1 VTADNRHQITVKW
14 EDISPSLAFAAEH
27 TGLEYMQAMVEGRV
41 PAPPIAY
48 LMNMRA
54 MAVSDG
60 RAVFTGTPGEQH
72 FNPMGTVH
80 GGFAATLLDSAL
92 GCAVHTTLPQ
102 GMIYG
107 TAQLNVNLTQPIM
120 PDVGVLVCEANVIHR
135 GRRMVTAEAT
145 LTGQADGKLYAHAT
159 TTCFVSAMPTKPQA

>member
-1 VTADNRHQITVKW
+1 MSAEQKHSVIVEW

-27 TGLEYMQAMVEGRV
+27 SGLEYMQAMVDGTV

-48 LMNMRA
+48 LMNMQA
-54 MAVSDG
+54 MAVSEG

-80 GGFAATLLDSAL
+80 GGFASTLLDSAL

-102 GMIYG
+102 GMIYS
-107 TAQLNVNLTQPIM
+107 TAQLNINLTRAIM
-120 PDVGVLVCEANVIHR
+120 PDVGVLVCEGNVIHR

-159 TTCFVSAMPTKPQA
+159 TTCFVHEMG